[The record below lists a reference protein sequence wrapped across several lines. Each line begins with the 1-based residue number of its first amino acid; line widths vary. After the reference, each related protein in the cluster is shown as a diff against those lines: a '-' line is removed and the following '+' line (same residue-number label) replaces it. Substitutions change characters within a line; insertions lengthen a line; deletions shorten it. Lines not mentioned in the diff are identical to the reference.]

1 MIVRDAV
8 PEDAAAACQIM
19 RRSIAELC
27 LANHRNDP
35 AILERWLSNK
45 APEIFKSWI
54 RPDNTL
60 LVAVE
65 DNRILPE
72 APPRHH
78 LGPGIEERALSI
90 DCVTI
95 AADRSSR

>member
-60 LVAVE
+60 LVAV
-65 DNRILPE
+65 DVNRILQRGSL
-72 APPRHH
+72 RHH